1 MPTYTTGVEE
11 IEIPTRE
18 LVLGLVGVYNRAYW
32 PAAAFG
38 AVVAFAVLAFV
49 LVKPGA
55 FSDLIVKILLN
66 LLWLWTGIIFF
77 WGRFAPEFHVAYLFA
92 FAFILQG
99 TFLFMDAFFGTLEF
113 RPFKSAPTLL
123 IGCGLIA
130 AAGVLHPFISS
141 WLGRGWP
148 ALRLVGTAPASTA
161 AFTLAL
167 LTFTLHKPR
176 PLFFVIPAAWALVAG
191 VCVAEAWRF
200 YEELIP
206 AGVAAVAILCFVAA
220 LWRTLPARESETAGG
235 ATS

>member
-1 MPTYTTGVEE
+1 MFSHTAAVEE
-11 IEIPTRE
+11 IGIPTRE

-38 AVVAFAVLAFV
+38 VVVASAAVALI

-55 FSDLIVKILLN
+55 FSDLIVKMLLN

-99 TFLFMDAFFGTLEF
+99 TIFFMDAFFGTLEF
-113 RPFKSAPTLL
+113 RPFKGSATLL
-123 IGCGLIA
+123 IGCGSIA
-130 AAGVLHPFISS
+130 VAAVLHPIISS

-148 ALRLVGTAPASTA
+148 ELRLVGTAPGPTA

-167 LTFTLHKPR
+167 LTFTLNKPR
-176 PLFFVIPAAWALVAG
+176 PLFFAIPAAWALIAG
-191 VCVAEAWRF
+191 VCVAQAWNF
-200 YEELIP
+200 YEELIL
-206 AGVAAVAILCFVAA
+206 AGVAVAVILYVGTA
-220 LWRTLPARESETAGG
+220 LWRTLPVREPERAGG
-235 ATS
+235 TTP

>member
-1 MPTYTTGVEE
+1 MLSYTAAAEANG
-11 IEIPTRE
+11 IPTRE

-38 AVVAFAVLAFV
+38 AVVALAAVAFV

-55 FSDLIVKILLN
+55 FSDLIIKILLN

-99 TFLFMDAFFGTLEF
+99 TIFFMDAFFGTLEF

-130 AAGVLHPFISS
+130 AAAVLHPVVSS

-148 ALRLVGTAPASTA
+148 ELRLVGTAPGPTA

-176 PLFFVIPAAWALVAG
+176 PLVFAVPAGWALITGLCIAQ
-191 VCVAEAWRF
+191 AWHF
-200 YEELIP
+200 YEELIL
-206 AGVAAVAILCFVAA
+206 AGVAAAVIFCVASA
-220 LWRTLPARESETAGG
+220 LWRTLPVRETKPAGG
-235 ATS
+235 ATP

>member
-1 MPTYTTGVEE
+1 MPPYNTGIEGM
-11 IEIPTRE
+11 EIPTRE

-38 AVVAFAVLAFV
+38 AVVALAAVAFV

-55 FSDLIVKILLN
+55 FSDLVVKISLN

-99 TFLFMDAFFGTLEF
+99 TFFFMDAFFGTLEF
-113 RPFKSAPTLL
+113 RPFKTAPTLL

-130 AAGVLHPFISS
+130 AAGVLHPIISS
-141 WLGRGWP
+141 WSGRGWP
-148 ALRLVGTAPASTA
+148 ALRLVGTAPAPTA

-176 PLFFVIPAAWALVAG
+176 PQFFIIPAAWALVAG
-191 VCVAEAWRF
+191 LCTAQAWRF

-206 AGVAAVAILCFVAA
+206 AGVAAAAILCFVAA
-220 LWRTLPARESETAGG
+220 LLRTLPARESETAGG